1 MALIPKVCVVAGR
14 FVGAKAMVE
23 YAYGCADVDPATLTF
38 FPVMSLTSKSDS
50 DSVQTTGTRTD
61 SDSGAYTPTFMT
73 GAEGTF
79 QFDGL
84 VDVTDTDII
93 NLRLQF
99 EVNKEA
105 NAGLYGYVRVTE
117 PTGGLTKTTF
127 TMMNSFDVNY
137 DTESESTHSMSF
149 TKQNSIYN
157 TAVITAQ

>member
-23 YAYGCADVDPATLTF
+23 FVYGCADAAPVELDF
-38 FPVMSLTSKSDS
+38 FTVMSLTSKSDS

-79 QFDGL
+79 QLDGL
-84 VDVTDTDII
+84 VDVTDTDVV

-105 NAGLYGYVRVTE
+105 NEGLYGYIRITE

-127 TMMNSFDVNY
+127 VMMNSFDVNY

-157 TAVITAQ
+157 TAVITA